1 MFVLLSL
8 ISSASAQ
15 GFPISVNFGT
25 ALPMPIDQTDTVA
38 VTVKD
43 IVNSTVQ
50 LTFVGLRFEW
60 DLPTSFFIGGNSEKG
75 AVLTAGEQITYPIL
89 VTVPGNITPGTHR
102 LSAYVTYRW
111 QFQNGTWTGSLAGW
125 WVTDLQF
132 AYPQTLQN
140 QTTTGGESPQTSANI
155 ETAGVL
161 VAVVAIGLFLERA
174 HLIHFIGKHRVTK
187 PGPAEP
193 EGEKP
198 KPVDQKPVDQKE
210 EQDL

>member
-1 MFVLLSL
+1 
-8 ISSASAQ
+8 
-15 GFPISVNFGT
+15 
-25 ALPMPIDQTDTVA
+25 MPIGQTDSVA

-50 LTFVGLRFEW
+50 LIFVGLRFEW

-75 AVLTAGEQITYPIL
+75 AVLVAGEQITYPIL

-125 WVTDLQF
+125 WVTDIPL
-132 AYPQTLQN
+132 AYPQAQS
-140 QTTTGGESPQTSANI
+140 QTTTGGESPQTFTNI

-174 HLIHFIGKHRVTK
+174 RLIRFIGKHRVTK
-187 PGPAEP
+187 PGPAELG
-193 EGEKP
+193 GEKP
-198 KPVDQKPVDQKE
+198 KPVEQKPVDQME
-210 EQDL
+210 EEDL

>member
-1 MFVLLSL
+1 MFVLFSL

-15 GFPISVNFGT
+15 GSPISVNFVT
-25 ALPMPIDQTDTVA
+25 ALPVPIGQTITVT

-43 IVNSTVQ
+43 TVNSTVQ

-60 DLPTSFFIGGNSEKG
+60 DPNTTFFIGGNSEKG
-75 AVLTAGEQITYPIL
+75 AVLVAGEQITYPIN

-125 WVTDLQF
+125 WVSDVQL
-132 AYPQTLQN
+132 AYSQTQQS

-161 VAVVAIGLFLERA
+161 VAVMAIGLFLERA
-174 HLIHFIGKHRVTK
+174 RLIRFIGKHRVTK

-193 EGEKP
+193 GGEQQ

-210 EQDL
+210 EEDV